1 MVVGTPGA
9 LSYVGP
15 AGRSLGH
22 WEVILEGN
30 YELESQSLFASL
42 FVTKAGCFTLEFYWN
57 VLA

>member
-42 FVTKAGCFTLEFYWN
+42 FVT
-57 VLA
+57 